1 MYVGFRLEAGFVSL
15 FPLFCFGFLEPRH
28 TFCKLWTSPSYLI
41 YFFVVFTYPK
51 KKKKKIKKGAGILW
65 CLGIIVVNEDKT
77 HTMHL
82 WYFL

>member
-15 FPLFCFGFLEPRH
+15 FPLFCFGFLEPRY

-51 KKKKKIKKGAGILW
+51 KNKEKNKERGGHL
-65 CLGIIVVNEDKT
+65 VVFGDYCCE
-77 HTMHL
+77 
-82 WYFL
+82 